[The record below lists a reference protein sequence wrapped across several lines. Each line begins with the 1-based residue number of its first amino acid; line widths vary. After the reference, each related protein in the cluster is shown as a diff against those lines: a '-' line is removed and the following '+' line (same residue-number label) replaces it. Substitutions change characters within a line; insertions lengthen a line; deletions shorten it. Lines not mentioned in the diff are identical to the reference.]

1 MRLFNR
7 FLLGSSGLCLAWLAG
22 CSVDPGDGPG
32 GAAGAGNGAGAASV
46 AGSAGAPG
54 LPGAGNTGV
63 AGAGNPGGGA
73 GANGGSSAN
82 GGASANAGASNG
94 AGSGNS
100 GAASGG
106 SANGGSNNNGGS
118 GGSAPNGPPTGV
130 TVATHDLSVNGMGT
144 VFNVADNYF
153 NDGLVPAT
161 PVANFGCQS
170 QITAVANDDGSLD
183 IAWLNYA
190 GGKGKPWALPT
201 PGMIY
206 ITHVDA
212 ALGTATTTASGI
224 NSYKLLG
231 FTKDTDGAFYVA
243 FNKDHALKSST
254 AGDQNNLNGNELHV
268 AKLTGGN
275 VTWDQLLFG
284 NQDNNADA
292 TPGDPGGAASG
303 VLGYDPMNKR
313 LVLYAGHSMM
323 WTPTRHQAGY
333 LRILNPDSG
342 AVIPPAGDDILHFGA
357 GWFYSHN
364 FNQRLL
370 IDGGNYY
377 VLAHGDAYARQLGFA
392 RWSLANYTGKNAT
405 DFDQPYFKIDGNQGD
420 NNTNAQTG
428 QFIRLGDGRFA
439 IVHTSSQGRSARDVR
454 LVFANGTNGAADA
467 ASARWLTTNQGTT
480 HATMPKIEQLGD
492 YLLVTYA
499 LWDKGHQLTWYA
511 TVLDGK
517 GATVAAPKLVPD
529 VEFVDAA
536 PLFRFKGGPNA
547 GRVGWV
553 SGNAAHTVSVRVASL
568 AY

>member
-1 MRLFNR
+1 M
-7 FLLGSSGLCLAWLAG
+7 
-22 CSVDPGDGPG
+22 
-32 GAAGAGNGAGAASV
+32 
-46 AGSAGAPG
+46 AGSAGSPY
-54 LPGAGNTGV
+54 LPGAGSSGV
-63 AGAGNPGGGA
+63 GGAGNPGGGA
-73 GANGGSSAN
+73 SAN
-82 GGASANAGASNG
+82 GGANSGAGSSNGGSSSAGSANG
-94 AGSGNS
+94 AGS
-100 GAASGG
+100 
-106 SANGGSNNNGGS
+106 SN
-118 GGSAPNGPPTGV
+118 GGSAPNGPPTGI
-130 TVATHDLSVNGMGT
+130 TVATHDLAVNGMGT

-153 NDGLVPAT
+153 NDGLVPPT
-161 PVANFGCQS
+161 PVANFGCHS

-190 GGKGKPWALPT
+190 SGKGKPWALPT

-231 FTKDTDGAFYVA
+231 FTKDADGAFYVA
-243 FNKDHALKSST
+243 FNKDHALKTST
-254 AGDQNNLNGNELHV
+254 QGDQNNLNGNELHV
-268 AKLTGGN
+268 AKLSGGN
-275 VTWDQLLFG
+275 VAWDQLLFG

-303 VLGYDPMNKR
+303 VLGYDPLNKR
-313 LVLYAGHSMM
+313 LVLYVGHSMM

-333 LRILNPDSG
+333 LRLLNPDSG
-342 AVIPPAGDDILHFGA
+342 AVIAPAGDDILHFGA

-392 RWSLANYTGKNAT
+392 RWSVANYTGKNAT

-428 QFIRLGDGRFA
+428 QFIRLADGRFA
-439 IVHTSSQGRSARDVR
+439 IVHTSSQGRGARDVR
-454 LVFANGTNGAADA
+454 LVFANGTNGTADA

-480 HATMPKIEQLGD
+480 HATMPKVEQLGD

-499 LWDKGHQLTWYA
+499 LWDSTKGHQLTWQA
-511 TVLDGK
+511 TLLDTA
-517 GATVAAPKLVPD
+517 GATVAAPKALPD

-568 AY
+568 AF

>member
-1 MRLFNR
+1 MRLLR
-7 FLLGSSGLCLAWLAG
+7 SFLLGSGGLYLALG
-22 CSVDPGDGPG
+22 CTVEEPSTGAS
-32 GAAGAGNGAGAASV
+32 GAAGAATSAGAASV

-54 LPGAGNTGV
+54 LPGAGNSGF
-63 AGAGNPGGGA
+63 AGAGNPSGGNGPGGGA
-73 GANGGSSAN
+73 SNAAGSGNG
-82 GGASANAGASNG
+82 GGASA
-94 AGSGNS
+94 
-100 GAASGG
+100 G
-106 SANGGSNNNGGS
+106 SANGGGAGSSN

-130 TVATHDLSVNGMGT
+130 TVETHDLSVNGMGT

-153 NDGLVPAT
+153 NDGLVPPT

-231 FTKDTDGAFYVA
+231 FTKDANGAFYLA

-254 AGDQNNLNGNELHV
+254 QGDQNNLNGNELHV
-268 AKLTGGN
+268 AKLSDGN
-275 VTWDQLLFG
+275 VAWDQLLFG

-313 LVLYAGHSMM
+313 LVLYVGHSMM

-333 LRILNPDSG
+333 LRLLNPDSG
-342 AVIPPAGDDILHFGA
+342 AVIPPAGNDILHFGA

-392 RWSLANYTGKNAT
+392 RWSVAGYTGKNAT
-405 DFDQPYFKIDGNQGD
+405 DFDQPYFKIDGNEGD

-428 QFIRLGDGRFA
+428 QFIRVGDGRFA
-439 IVHTSSQGRSARDVR
+439 IVHTSSQGRGARDVR
-454 LVFANGTNGAADA
+454 LVFANGTNGTADA

-480 HATMPKIEQLGD
+480 HATMPKVEQLGD

-499 LWDKGHQLTWYA
+499 LWDKGHQLTWHA
-511 TVLDGK
+511 TLLDSA
-517 GATVAAPKLVPD
+517 GATVAAPKVVPD